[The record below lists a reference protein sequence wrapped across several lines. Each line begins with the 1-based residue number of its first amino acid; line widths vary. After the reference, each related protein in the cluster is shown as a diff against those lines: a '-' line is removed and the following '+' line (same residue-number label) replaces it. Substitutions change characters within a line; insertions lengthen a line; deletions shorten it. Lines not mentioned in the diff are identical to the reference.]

1 MPKAGVKKLVKIGV
15 AGDSFFSPLKSE
27 QIHFADHLAKHYNA
41 ELVATG
47 KPGGSNL
54 FIRQQL
60 DYLINEQVDFIVW
73 GDTSSDRIEYVHPD
87 STSGY
92 DSDKG
97 LFNYTYDQHNIPL
110 KDDSRFVNNVVSDT
124 LINIVDTENGNPG
137 SYSPKQLQVI
147 TDWFHNL
154 YDPGLAYV
162 KDLYLFESA
171 VQCLIDSKIPWLGF
185 LGSGARQSNY
195 FLQREHLKNIVWDN
209 GQPNKTVAW
218 SPYSVMHE
226 EMAKNIEIP
235 YHFHTTAE
243 GQHIIADG
251 IINHVQ
257 EHQIF

>member
-1 MPKAGVKKLVKIGV
+1 MAGVQNLIRIGV

-27 QIHFADHLAKHYNA
+27 RIHFADHLAKHYNA

-60 DYLINEQVDFIVW
+60 DFLINEQVDFIVW
-73 GDTSSDRIEYVHPD
+73 GSTNSDRIEYVHPD
-87 STSGY
+87 SISGY
-92 DSDKG
+92 DTNKG
-97 LFNYTYDQHNIPL
+97 LFNYTYDQHNIPF
-110 KDDSRFVNNVVSDT
+110 KDDNRFVNNVVSDT

-154 YDPGLAYV
+154 YDEGLAYI

-171 VQCLIDSKIPWLGF
+171 VQSLIDSKIPWLGF
-185 LGSGARQSNY
+185 IGSGAMQSNY
-195 FLQREHLKNIVWDN
+195 FQQRKHLKNIVWDM
-209 GQPNKTVAW
+209 GPEHTVAW
-218 SPYSVMHE
+218 EPHQLSNDE
-226 EMAKNIEIP
+226 DARGIINP

-251 IINHVQ
+251 IIKHVQ